1 MNVVH
6 TGSPC
11 RDALPLWL
19 YGPNLAA
26 PLLRPVGAYI
36 LFRSRLMAGL
46 RSLDLNLLIVFDA
59 VVETRSI
66 TAAAERVGLSQ
77 SAVSHA
83 IGRLRESLGD
93 QLFVRSRHG
102 LT

>member
-1 MNVVH
+1 
-6 TGSPC
+6 
-11 RDALPLWL
+11 
-19 YGPNLAA
+19 
-26 PLLRPVGAYI
+26 
-36 LFRSRLMAGL
+36 MAGL
-46 RSLDLNLLIVFDA
+46 RSLDLNLLIIFDA

-66 TAAAERVGLSQ
+66 SAAAERVGLSQ

-102 LT
+102 LTPTPGAQPSSVVGRAPASTQS